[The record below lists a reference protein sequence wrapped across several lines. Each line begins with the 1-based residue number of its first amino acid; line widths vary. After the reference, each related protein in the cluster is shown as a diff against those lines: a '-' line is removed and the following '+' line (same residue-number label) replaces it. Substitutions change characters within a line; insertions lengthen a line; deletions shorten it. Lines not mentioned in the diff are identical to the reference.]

1 MSNNENHQQLVS
13 ITPSAKAARGKE
25 YWRSLEELADTPAFQ
40 ELLHKE
46 FPAQASEF
54 TDPVGRRTFLKLMG
68 ASIALAGLTGCTR
81 QPTELIAPYARQPEE
96 IVPGKPLFYATA
108 MTVDGIATGVL
119 VESHMGR
126 PTKIEGNPDHP
137 ASLGAADLFSQA
149 AILSLYDPD
158 RSQTL
163 THLGDIQPWSALLG
177 AIRPALDAQRGLG
190 GAGLRILTP
199 TITSP
204 TLANQLRVILA
215 AFPSAKWHQFDPAG
229 PRGAGE
235 GARLAFGQPVNTV
248 YRIDRANVILAL
260 DSDFLNCGPAS
271 LRYSKDFASRRRPN
285 GAAEMN
291 RLYAVESSPTNTGA
305 KADHRLPIRPSEVE
319 AFARAVAAG
328 LGVQGGGA
336 IGGDLQSRH
345 GKWIEAL
352 VRDLQR
358 HRGASVVIPGD
369 YQSPVVHA
377 LAHAMNQALGNIGS
391 TVVFT
396 DPVEANPGGGIA
408 SLRELVQDLEAG
420 QVDLLVILGGNPVY
434 SAPVDMNFGERLM
447 KARLRVYLGMYKDET
462 AELCQWNVP
471 ESHFL
476 ESWSDARAYD
486 GTVSII
492 QPLIAPLYNGKTAHE
507 LLAAFTDRPEQ
518 TSYDIVRDYWRTQM
532 GAVARGASIGA
543 TVGATSAAATST
555 AATSTSAAS
564 SQAASAQ
571 TASAQPASGQAS
583 APQGSA
589 SAGSSTPPTPNAG
602 SAPGAT
608 QAGQAGGAAGGFE
621 MFWRKA
627 LHDGLIANTALPQRT
642 VSVNAAFLAQAQSAQ
657 QPASDLDI
665 VFRPDPTIHDG
676 QFANNGWLQELPKPL
691 THITWDN
698 VALVSPAT
706 AARLGINVS
715 LGDQGGEMW
724 ADQVEVEFRGR
735 KVLAPAWIL
744 PGHPDD
750 TVTVH
755 LGYGRTRSGRVG
767 QGVGFNANLI
777 RTSDAPWFGTG
788 ARINK
793 TGDRVMI
800 AVTQMAHLISTDD
813 LKDRDLVVSH
823 TLDEYRNGPAQGEH
837 GKGGRESDALERG
850 EPGRTEHQQQE
861 HAPGALGKEEHG
873 KVEHQD
879 TSLYP
884 EYDYSDGNRWGMAI
898 DLSVCTGCK
907 ACVVACQSEN
917 NIPVV
922 GKEQVAMGREMH
934 WLRVDSYYKGEEA
947 NPETYFQPVPCMHCE
962 KAPCEVVCPV
972 AATVH
977 SAEGLNDM
985 VYNRCVGTRYCSN
998 NCPYKVRR
1006 FNFFLYQ
1013 DWDTPSLKMMRNPD
1027 VTIRSRGVMEKC
1039 TYCVQRIS
1047 KARIEAQKEDRP
1059 IRDGEVVTACQATCP
1074 TDAIIFGNM
1083 NDPESRVSKLKADD
1097 RNYGLLAEL
1106 NTQPRTTYLAAI
1118 RNPNP
1123 ELENA

>member
-1 MSNNENHQQLVS
+1 MSTNENRQRLVS
-13 ITPSAKAARGKE
+13 ITPSLKTATGKG

-81 QPTELIAPYARQPEE
+81 QPTELIAPYVRQPEE

-108 MTVDGIATGVL
+108 TVVDGIATGVL

-158 RSQTL
+158 RAQTL

-199 TITSP
+199 TVTSP
-204 TLANQLRVILA
+204 TLANQLRQILA
-215 AFPSAKWHQFDPAG
+215 ALPSAKWHQFDPAG
-229 PRGAGE
+229 ARGAGE
-235 GARLAFGQPVNTV
+235 GARLAFGQPVNAV
-248 YRIDRANVILAL
+248 YRFDRADVIFAI

-271 LRYSKDFASRRRPN
+271 LRYAKDFASRRRPE
-285 GAAEMN
+285 AAAVMN

-305 KADHRLPIRPSEVE
+305 RADHRLPIRPSEVE

-328 LGVQGGGA
+328 LGVQGAALPGTD
-336 IGGDLQSRH
+336 IQSRH
-345 GKWIEAL
+345 GRWIEAL

-358 HRGASVVIPGD
+358 HRGASLVIPGD

-377 LAHAMNQALGNIGS
+377 LAHAMNQALGNIGN

-396 DPVEANPGGGIA
+396 DPVAANPNGGIN

-447 KARLRVYLGMYKDET
+447 KARLRVYLGMYRDET

-471 ESHFL
+471 EAHFL

-492 QPLIAPLYNGKTAHE
+492 QPLIAPLYNGRTAHE

-518 TSYDIVRDYWRTQM
+518 TSYEIVRDYWRTQM

-543 TVGATSAAATST
+543 ASGAAAAAANSAAPGSG
-555 AATSTSAAS
+555 
-564 SQAASAQ
+564 Q
-571 TASAQPASGQAS
+571 TTTAQPASGQAQVSQPS
-583 APQGSA
+583 ASQSTGSA
-589 SAGSSTPPTPNAG
+589 SPAPPTPNAG
-602 SAPGAT
+602 SSPAAT
-608 QAGQAGGAAGGFE
+608 QAGQAGSAAGGFE

-627 LHDGLIANTALPQRT
+627 LHDGLIANTALQPRT
-642 VSVNAAFLAQAQSAQ
+642 VSVSAGFLAQPQPAQ
-657 QPASDLDI
+657 PTASDLDI
-665 VFRPDPTIHDG
+665 VFRPDPTVHDG
-676 QFANNGWLQELPKPL
+676 RFANNGWLQELPKPL
-691 THITWDN
+691 TQITWDN
-698 VALVSPAT
+698 VALISPAT
-706 AARLGINVS
+706 ASRLGIAVS

-735 KVLAPAWIL
+735 KVLAPAWVL

-767 QGVGFNANLI
+767 QGLGFNANLI
-777 RTSDAPWFGTG
+777 RTSDALWFGTG
-788 ARINK
+788 ARISK
-793 TGDRVMI
+793 TGERVMV
-800 AVTQMAHLISTDD
+800 AVTQMAHLISTED
-813 LKDRDLVVSH
+813 LKDRNLVVSH
-823 TLDEYRNGPAQGEH
+823 TLEQYRAGAAAHGES
-837 GKGGRESDALERG
+837 GKGAHESDALERG

-873 KVEHQD
+873 KVEHKE

-884 EYDYSDGNRWGMAI
+884 EYDYSEGNRWGMAI

-1013 DWDTPSLKMMRNPD
+1013 DWNTPSLKMMRNPD

-1074 TDAIIFGNM
+1074 TDAIVFGNM
-1083 NDPESRVSKLKADD
+1083 NDPESRVAKLKADD